1 MCWNQLH
8 SLVMVTGKNRHE
20 FCSSSPPAVF
30 RHCLERRNFMK
41 SGEFLDMKCPVYD
54 FCYLW
59 NVLWN
64 PPPFIKVCTSSAQS
78 LLNTLPRPLLIKL
91 WPPPPLALSKYA
103 SPPSIY
109 QNMIHPPTPF
119 IKLCPPPRLK
129 LFTLADFCWQSFVL
143 FSWWTNLHSEIER
156 SISVSTEFVKNN
168 NILQLFA
175 MFCNFC
181 TREVV
186 VISRNYVNYRNLVKI
201 IHFL

>member
-1 MCWNQLH
+1 MIFVIFEM
-8 SLVMVTGKNRHE
+8 SYE
-20 FCSSSPPAVF
+20 I
-30 RHCLERRNFMK
+30 
-41 SGEFLDMKCPVYD
+41 
-54 FCYLW
+54 
-59 NVLWN
+59 

-91 WPPPPLALSKYA
+91 WPPPPTRFIKICFPSLHLSKYDP
-103 SPPSIY
+103 SPHSLH
-109 QNMIHPPTPF
+109 QTMS
-119 IKLCPPPRLK
+119 PPRLK